1 MELCKHGEYVLP
13 HGTTCPRC
21 QRDDLQA
28 RLAECEQ
35 DSLAEGTLDM
45 ALPITETAPIDSLE
59 RRDDR
64 AMRAY
69 SHIKTLEAQLAETQR
84 LLDVQLA
91 VGDKLT
97 AEVARLTKE
106 RDFLAQGQIASG
118 KASAADLNARQK
130 AEAELAALREIGQRI
145 IANAGDFT
153 KEFELHVEIEALRD
167 ALGR

>member
-1 MELCKHGEYVLP
+1 MSDIDSPFNACMFKNNCLG
-13 HGTTCPRC
+13 
-21 QRDDLQA
+21 LQA
-28 RLAECEQ
+28 RLAECERERDFLVQ
-35 DSLAEGTLDM
+35 GQIASAKISVSYIEAKKKANKAYE
-45 ALPITETAPIDSLE
+45 AL
-59 RRDDR
+59 R
-64 AMRAY
+64 
-69 SHIKTLEAQLAETQR
+69 AQLAETQK
-84 LLDVQLA
+84 LLQVQLA
-91 VGDKLT
+91 VGDKLQ
-97 AEVARLTKE
+97 AEVGRLTKE